1 MCLLPL
7 VMGGSRLFVFAVFVK
22 ISVIFPSR
30 FAACNRKAREER
42 HGHDGLST
50 HPKIGRVGVFLLN
63 FNVIHFFK
71 CLFGQKDH
79 PFRRKD
85 ARIHFGRAKKPLE
98 QEIDRC
104 RMHCFVLPHVPAAF
118 SRQSDRK
125 RSLSVVFY
133 CLVFNQ
139 ASGRPAKAGQSGK
152 PKGLGEPPFLFPP
165 FHFFIRVCMRHVFL
179 LRSRRYRR
187 QLAHK
192 TRRVTAKNLHPAG
205 SIQAVGFGVSLAKPP
220 AAPSDAT

>member
-7 VMGGSRLFVFAVFVK
+7 VMGGSRLFGLFVVFVK
-22 ISVIFPSR
+22 ILSHFR
-30 FAACNRKAREER
+30 NLYKGCNRKAREER

-50 HPKIGRVGVFLLN
+50 RPIFGRVGVSLLN
-63 FNVIHFFK
+63 LNVIYFLK

-85 ARIHFGRAKKPLE
+85 ARTHFGRAKKPLE

-118 SRQSDRK
+118 SRQSGRK

-139 ASGRPAKAGQSGK
+139 ASGHPARAGQSGK

-179 LRSRRYRR
+179 LRSRR
-187 QLAHK
+187 
-192 TRRVTAKNLHPAG
+192 
-205 SIQAVGFGVSLAKPP
+205 
-220 AAPSDAT
+220 